1 MTEHDS
7 DFYARLPTI
16 SSFSDAVHPENHAP
30 LPDGW
35 MVGFTDVVGS
45 TRAIEQGRY
54 KAVNMVG
61 AGAIAAVS
69 NAIGRR
75 PFPFVFGG
83 DGASFAVRPEDAEAA
98 SRALQAIAA
107 YSQRDFDLELRVAIA
122 PVASIR
128 AAGGD
133 VCVGRYE
140 AAPDCV
146 YAMFSGGGL
155 TWLGDKAKAGNY
167 LLPPLADG
175 PLPDLSG
182 LTCRWGLAPA
192 RHGLILSAI
201 IAPQGTDPRF
211 AALVD
216 ELVALA
222 STLENAGSPVSLQ
235 ALEPGPAAQAIELE
249 ALATTWMG
257 LWPARM
263 RSALLYGINYLFW
276 RLRPTAGGRDMNVY
290 MESLATNADFRK
302 FDDVLYLTLDCSP
315 AFATEFEQ
323 RLEAAAAYVRYGTFS
338 QRNALLTCFVLSNEN
353 IGRPLRENAH
363 RLAHIHFIDGASGGY
378 AMAAKA
384 MKAAPSPSLPRFAGE
399 AADQRPHPEG

>member
-1 MTEHDS
+1 MADETS

-16 SSFSDAVHPENHAP
+16 ASFSDAVHPENHTA

-35 MVGFTDVVGS
+35 IVGFTDVVGS
-45 TRAIEQGRY
+45 TKAIEQGRY

-75 PFPFVFGG
+75 PFPFLFGG
-83 DGASFAVRPEDAEAA
+83 DGASFAIRPEDADAA
-98 SRALQAIAA
+98 SCALQAMAA
-107 YSQRDFDLELRVAIA
+107 YSQSDFDLELRVAMA
-122 PVASIR
+122 PVEAIR
-128 AAGGD
+128 TARAD
-133 VCVGRYE
+133 VRVGRYE

-155 TWLGDKAKAGNY
+155 SWLGDTVKAGTY
-167 LLPPLADG
+167 LLPPAADG
-175 PLPDLSG
+175 ARPDLSG

-211 AALVD
+211 GVLVD
-216 ELVALA
+216 ELIALA
-222 STLENAGSPVSLQ
+222 STLENAGSPVSMQ
-235 ALEPGPAAQAIELE
+235 TLEPGPAAQAIELE
-249 ALATTWMG
+249 ALSTTSMDA
-257 LWPARM
+257 WPARM
-263 RSALLYGINYLFW
+263 RSAALYWFNYIAW
-276 RLRPTAGGRDMNVY
+276 RLRPSAGGRDMNVY

-302 FDDVLYLTLDCSP
+302 FDDVLHLTLDCSP
-315 AFATEFEQ
+315 AFAAEFER
-323 RLEAAAAYVRYGTFS
+323 RLAGASDYAKYGTFS
-338 QRNALLTCFVLSNEN
+338 QRNALLTCFVLSNDM
-353 IGRPLRENAH
+353 IGRPVRQSTG

-384 MKAAPSPSLPRFAGE
+384 MKGRAAS
-399 AADQRPHPEG
+399 

>member
-1 MTEHDS
+1 MADATS
-7 DFYARLPTI
+7 DFYARLPAI
-16 SSFSDAVHPENHAP
+16 ASFSDAVHPENHAP

-35 MVGFTDVVGS
+35 VVGFSDVVGS

-61 AGAIAAVS
+61 AGAISAVS

-83 DGASFAVRPEDAEAA
+83 DGASFAVAPDDAEAA
-98 SRALQAIAA
+98 SRALQRMAA
-107 YSQRDFDLELRVAIA
+107 YSQSDFGLELRVGTASIS
-122 PVASIR
+122 SIR

-133 VCVGRYE
+133 VRVARYE

-155 TWLGDKAKAGNY
+155 SWLGDQVKAGRF
-167 LLPPLADG
+167 LLERAPDG
-175 PLPDLSG
+175 TLPDLTG

-192 RHGLILSAI
+192 KHGLILSAI
-201 IAPQGTDPRF
+201 IAPQGSDRRF
-211 AALVD
+211 AVLVD
-216 ELVALA
+216 EIIALA
-222 STLENAGSPVSLQ
+222 ATLENSGSPVTLQ

-249 ALATTWMG
+249 ALATTSMG
-257 LWPARM
+257 DRRWLARM
-263 RSALLYGINYLFW
+263 RAALLYGLNAIFY

-302 FDDVLYLTLDCSP
+302 FDDVLHLTLDCSP
-315 AFATEFEQ
+315 EFAAAFEQ
-323 RLEAAAAYVRYGTFS
+323 RLAAASDYARYGTFR
-338 QRNALLTCFVLSNEN
+338 QRNALLTCFVLSNEM
-353 IGRPLRENAH
+353 IGRPVKKPANK
-363 RLAHIHFIDGASGGY
+363 LAHIHFIDGARGGY

-384 MKAAPSPSLPRFAGE
+384 MKARFA
-399 AADQRPHPEG
+399 Q